1 MIAFKGIIYILI
13 FSTCT
18 YIGILQSKRYSQ
30 RVDELKIFKE
40 ALNIFKTKIK
50 FTYEPVPDI
59 FKEIGN
65 NLKNNVGEIFLI
77 SSKKMSI
84 LTASDAWENTIQGA
98 ENLNLNKEDK
108 NIMLKLRKTT
118 R

>member
-1 MIAFKGIIYILI
+1 MIIAFKGIIYILI

-18 YIGILQSKRYSQ
+18 YIGILQSKRYTQ

-50 FTYEPVPDI
+50 FTYEPIPDI
-59 FKEIGN
+59 FREIGS
-65 NLKNNVGEIFLI
+65 NLKNNVGEIFLK
-77 SSKKMSI
+77 SSQKMRI
-84 LTASDAWENTIQGA
+84 LTAGEAWEQTIQGA

-108 NIMLKLRKTT
+108 NMMLKLR
-118 R
+118 